1 MVGTEARRR
10 HTEDKRPCMMMDR
23 VFDVVSEAQL
33 LDDGGFEHSIY
44 SQVSLSLPPPLT
56 LAQTAGL
63 SKFLA
68 GIFRHAVSR
77 PGI

>member
-1 MVGTEARRR
+1 
-10 HTEDKRPCMMMDR
+10 MMMDR

-33 LDDGGFEHSIY
+33 RDEGGYEHSIY
-44 SQVSLSLPPPLT
+44 SQVSRSLTSPWT

-63 SKFLA
+63 SMFLA
-68 GIFRHAVSR
+68 EIFQYEVSR

>member
-1 MVGTEARRR
+1 
-10 HTEDKRPCMMMDR
+10 MMDR
-23 VFDVVSEAQL
+23 VYGVVSEAQL
-33 LDDGGFEHSIY
+33 RDNGGFEHSIY
-44 SQVSLSLPPPLT
+44 SQVSRSLTSPLA

-68 GIFRHAVSR
+68 EIFRLEVSR